1 MVGLV
6 FILVLALV
14 VAIFWAVWVDM
25 AKQQRDYDE
34 RKSNADWDDNKIH
47 SEGDF

>member
-6 FILVLALV
+6 LILMLIIVI
-14 VAIFWAVWVDM
+14 AIFWAVEVDM
-25 AKQQRDYDE
+25 VKQQRDYDE
-34 RKSNADWDDNKIH
+34 RKSSADWDDNKIH